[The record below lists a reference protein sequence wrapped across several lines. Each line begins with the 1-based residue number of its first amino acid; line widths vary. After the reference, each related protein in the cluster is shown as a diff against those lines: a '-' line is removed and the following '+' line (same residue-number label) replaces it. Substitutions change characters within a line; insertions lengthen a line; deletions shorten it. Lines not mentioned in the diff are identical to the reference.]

1 MRLLAEAAPLD
12 FALDAWI
19 RATARVLR
27 DVVAGLVDVPAYRA
41 GAVLRSAA
49 GQDQVVAGDV
59 FACTRRG
66 LLAQTVHDVKGPS
79 RDAVLVVARPRGAS
93 RHPSEADNWTAHL
106 RGSALPLDQEE
117 ERRILFVALT
127 RARRYAAVG
136 LPSDTASATVDSFL
150 RVGFVGS
157 P

>member
-59 FACTRRG
+59 LEPVGELIRR
-66 LLAQTVHDVKGPS
+66 S
-79 RDAVLVVARPRGAS
+79 LVPR
-93 RHPSEADNWTAHL
+93 L
-106 RGSALPLDQEE
+106 RA
-117 ERRILFVALT
+117 
-127 RARRYAAVG
+127 
-136 LPSDTASATVDSFL
+136 
-150 RVGFVGS
+150 
-157 P
+157 